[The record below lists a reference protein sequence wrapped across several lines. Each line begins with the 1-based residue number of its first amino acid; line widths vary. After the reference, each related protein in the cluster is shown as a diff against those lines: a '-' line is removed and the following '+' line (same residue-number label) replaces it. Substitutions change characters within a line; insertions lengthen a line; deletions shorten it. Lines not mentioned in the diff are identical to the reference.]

1 MVTWW
6 YWWNLLDMSGLI
18 WARISQE
25 TWVKIPVAIYYGS
38 KHLVPSQSL
47 TWKLKIAS
55 WNRIPVG
62 TIIFRF
68 LVQLREG
75 TSWYQNSNP
84 KVPYNQNSSTQW
96 QLPRQKMYLMTS
108 SPSKQDRAPTFF
120 FSGIIS
126 TNFWAVWPMVA
137 WAPTSNKSGSC
148 KLKTLIFAPSPT
160 LAPRCSKRGGIWW
173 ENRNDFK
180 LAATKMCATM

>member
-55 WNRIPVG
+55 WNRIPFG
-62 TIIFRF
+62 TIICGSLFNLGR
-68 LVQLREG
+68 VHPDIKIAIQKSPTIKTPQLNG
-75 TSWYQNSNP
+75 NSHAKKCIWWPQAPQN
-84 KVPYNQNSSTQW
+84 KTE
-96 QLPRQKMYLMTS
+96 LPR
-108 SPSKQDRAPTFF
+108 FF

-160 LAPRCSKRGGIWW
+160 LAPRCSKHGGIWW